1 MSSLSV
7 ENITHMNEEININYI
22 FYTLDQ
28 QNSTNIEYT
37 IPETYIYIWN
47 SSRSKSYGKIMNC
60 FHLLVY

>member
-7 ENITHMNEEININYI
+7 ENITHMNEDIIINYI

-37 IPETYIYIWN
+37 IPETFTYGTAVGGSYMA
-47 SSRSKSYGKIMNC
+47 KS
-60 FHLLVY
+60 